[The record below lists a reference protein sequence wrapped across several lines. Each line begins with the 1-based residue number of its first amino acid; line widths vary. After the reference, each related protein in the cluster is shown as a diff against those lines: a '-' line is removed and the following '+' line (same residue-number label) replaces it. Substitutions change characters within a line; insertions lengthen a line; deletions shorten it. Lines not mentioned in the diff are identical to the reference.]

1 MRFRVR
7 SETLLASRE
16 RKTVVP
22 AGPSPRDHVAR
33 ECPAMMGANYYVR
46 DLTRSGDV
54 PATRS
59 TRCPTL
65 RAPSTSVSNMSSTR
79 GGFTFADLFAGVGGF
94 HAALHAA
101 GGRWVFASEIDPH
114 AARVYDYNWLRPLRQ
129 RGALPPEGVERFEVS
144 GDIVPL
150 TDPVVKVPKSD
161 VLAAGFP
168 CQPFSKSGK
177 QLGMEETRG
186 TLFWNIARILQD
198 EDRRPAVVLLENV
211 RNLAGPRHRDTT
223 LKTIVRTLRQ
233 LGYRTADEPAIFS
246 PHLLPPRLGGRPQVR
261 ERVFILAH
269 YVGREA
275 AECEDNFDEAVVT
288 QRSFA
293 SPDWA
298 KSDWDLAR
306 DLPLV
311 ADAHVDSKYRLESS
325 ERKWVE
331 TWDAL
336 LTEVAARLEPGERLP
351 GFPIWADDF
360 RTIDEAEDVIEGAKL
375 RGEPIPAWKANFLR
389 KNAAF
394 YERHREVLDR
404 YKLQIDAFPRSRRKF
419 EWQAGPHVPLK
430 ETIMHFRPSGIRCK
444 RPDYVPALVA
454 ITQTTVLGKQMRRL
468 TPRETARLQ
477 GFDDSFEFKQSDDEN
492 WDAPVAQKDA
502 PSYKQMG
509 NGVNVGAAF
518 HVFTQYVLRHC
529 EEIPE
534 HIVAAVRAAT
544 TDGLSVPQCLLS
556 TSAKVAR

>member
-1 MRFRVR
+1 MGDWRGNDPGRGPQHAPGCATRGVR
-7 SETLLASRE
+7 SI
-16 RKTVVP
+16 
-22 AGPSPRDHVAR
+22 
-33 ECPAMMGANYYVR
+33 
-46 DLTRSGDV
+46 
-54 PATRS
+54 
-59 TRCPTL
+59 
-65 RAPSTSVSNMSSTR
+65 SVSNVSSTPD
-79 GGFTFADLFAGVGGF
+79 GFTFSDLFAGVGGF

-114 AARVYDYNWLRPLRQ
+114 AARVYDYNWLRPLRES
-129 RGALPPEGVERFEVS
+129 GAPTPAGVERFEVS

-150 TDPVVKVPKSD
+150 TAPAVKVPKSD

-177 QLGMEETRG
+177 QLGMDETRG

-223 LKTIVRTLRQ
+223 FKTIVRTLRQ

-246 PHLLPPRLGGRPQVR
+246 PHLLPPELAGRPQVR

-275 AECEDNFDEAVVT
+275 AECAENFDDPVVT
-288 QRSFA
+288 QKSFVA
-293 SPDWA
+293 ADWA

-306 DLPLV
+306 DLPLL
-311 ADAHVDSKYRLESS
+311 ADAEVDPKYELESA
-325 ERKWVE
+325 ERKWIE
-331 TWDAL
+331 SWDGL
-336 LTEVAARLEPGERLP
+336 LTEVAARLQPGERLP

-360 RTIDEAEDVIEGAKL
+360 RTVAEAEDIIDIAESQ
-375 RGEPIPAWKANFLR
+375 GEPIAAWKANFLR
-389 KNAAF
+389 KNAEF
-394 YERHREVLDR
+394 YQRHRAVLDR
-404 YKLQIDAFPRSRRKF
+404 YKMEIDAFPPSRRKF

-430 ETIMHFRPSGIRCK
+430 DTIMQFRPSGIRCK

-454 ITQTTVLGKQMRRL
+454 ITQTTVLGNQMRSL

-477 GFDDSFEFKQSDDEN
+477 GFDDSFEFKQSDDRYWET
-492 WDAPVAQKDA
+492 PVDQKDP
-502 PSYKQMG
+502 PSYRQMG

-518 HVFTQYVLRHC
+518 HVFSQYVLANAA
-529 EEIPE
+529 EIPE
-534 HIVAAVRAAT
+534 HVVAAVRDAT
-544 TDGLSVPQCLLS
+544 NDGSEVPQRLLS
-556 TSAKVAR
+556 TSARRER